1 MKETM
6 FMNETQQATAKH
18 HEEAAHQFETA
29 AKLHHDAARNA
40 GSGNYEKA
48 EQLAHAAGE
57 AETVA
62 NRHATEAL
70 GLYRHHAETVAARNA
85 ETAAE
90 EAARVAKREA
100 KAADAS

>member
-1 MKETM
+1 
-6 FMNETQQATAKH
+6 MNETQQATAKQ
-18 HEEAAHQFETA
+18 HEEAAHQFEIA

-48 EQLAHAAGE
+48 EQLAQSAGE

-62 NRHATEAL
+62 NRHAMQAL
-70 GLYRHHAETVAARNA
+70 DLYRQHAEEVTARDA
-85 ETAAE
+85 ERAAE

-100 KAADAS
+100 KI